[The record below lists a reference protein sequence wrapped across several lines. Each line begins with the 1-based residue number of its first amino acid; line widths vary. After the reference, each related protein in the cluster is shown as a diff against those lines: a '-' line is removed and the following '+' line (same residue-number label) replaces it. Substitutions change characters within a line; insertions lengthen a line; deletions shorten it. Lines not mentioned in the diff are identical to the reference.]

1 MQDDDPVYA
10 PLIKQ
15 AVNRELARKGYQEV
29 EQGGQL
35 EVIAAGVSSKSS
47 QLEGYLTVFGSDYFD
62 GFYSSTAVRP
72 ITRVNREGALAVTL
86 YDPALKAGVWTGYIQ
101 DVVGRANPGKK
112 ISDAASKLLKKLP
125 KRKV

>member
-10 PLIKQ
+10 PLIRQ

-29 EQGGQL
+29 EEGGQL

-47 QLEGYLTVFGSDYFD
+47 QLEGYLMMFGSDYFD

-72 ITRVNREGALAVTL
+72 VTRVNREGTLAVTL
-86 YDPALKAGVWTGYIQ
+86 YDPALKAGVWSGYIQ
-101 DVVGRANPGKK
+101 EVLARSDPGKK
-112 ISDAASKLLKKLP
+112 ISAGAGKLLKKLP
-125 KRKV
+125 KRKL